1 MRRFRIRGTTVS
13 HLVQNHTLSG
23 HGNGAIFPMANCTS
37 SATDKNR
44 RIALLRT
51 SLYPS
56 PSPFGRFAAVVEP
69 YRQRCVSLYS
79 EGEALCFNHGYIS
92 RTTRTSRWR
101 LFSDRM
107 FGDTSLTDGT
117 ESRIQHNEIYD
128 FSQTNI
134 PARAQIPGRSIHRRF
149 HGCFSGDA
157 TGSCIGTIWIRTTA
171 LTGSTALFRAEI
183 EERGTF
189 AAIRSDGRISVC
201 FRIPEKSRTLSVSP
215 QLAPTGRTPIFA
227 GATRPDEE
235 RLPGIR
241 KPSECADAFINRKVY
256 AKPPMPIRKCPHK
269 RGHSLYCSRH
279 RIKIGVFF
287 GQNNSKCYY
296 DIFGANIKKDSVTSS
311 RFPGT
316 EPYSTYLYPFVSS
329 ADACRHPRTVH
340 DLRPSIPDKPRPY
353 TPASLSR
360 LPA

>member
-1 MRRFRIRGTTVS
+1 MGQKAESSTMRFT
-13 HLVQNHTLSG
+13 
-23 HGNGAIFPMANCTS
+23 IFPRLTFPPEHKS
-37 SATDKNR
+37 R
-44 RIALLRT
+44 G
-51 SLYPS
+51 
-56 PSPFGRFAAVVEP
+56 GRFIGGFTAASPETQPV
-69 YRQRCVSLYS
+69 R
-79 EGEALCFNHGYIS
+79 
-92 RTTRTSRWR
+92 
-101 LFSDRM
+101 
-107 FGDTSLTDGT
+107 
-117 ESRIQHNEIYD
+117 
-128 FSQTNI
+128 
-134 PARAQIPGRSIHRRF
+134 
-149 HGCFSGDA
+149 
-157 TGSCIGTIWIRTTA
+157 CIGTIWIRTTA

-329 ADACRHPRTVH
+329 ADACRHLRTVH

>member
-149 HGCFSGDA
+149 HGCFSGNA
-157 TGSCIGTIWIRTTA
+157 TGSVHRDNLDTNHGSDRLHRPISCGNRGEGNVRSNSVRRPNIRLFSNSRKKSYFIGFTA
-171 LTGSTALFRAEI
+171 A
-183 EERGTF
+183 
-189 AAIRSDGRISVC
+189 RSD
-201 FRIPEKSRTLSVSP
+201 RTYPDLCRCD
-215 QLAPTGRTPIFA
+215 APG
-227 GATRPDEE
+227 
-235 RLPGIR
+235 
-241 KPSECADAFINRKVY
+241 
-256 AKPPMPIRKCPHK
+256 
-269 RGHSLYCSRH
+269 
-279 RIKIGVFF
+279 
-287 GQNNSKCYY
+287 
-296 DIFGANIKKDSVTSS
+296 
-311 RFPGT
+311 
-316 EPYSTYLYPFVSS
+316 
-329 ADACRHPRTVH
+329 
-340 DLRPSIPDKPRPY
+340 
-353 TPASLSR
+353 
-360 LPA
+360 